1 MQLSRMH
8 NSGLT
13 VGQESQPIDK
23 WGDINDQAA
32 EQGVEHSSS
41 SARR

>member
-32 EQGVEHSSS
+32 EQGSSNSSS
-41 SARR
+41 SGGR